1 MADPFST
8 PPDPFQAI
16 VGVKASVVLASF
28 FGGVVSAMISG
39 GSILQRTV
47 TAVVGCL
54 TSIYLTPIA
63 LEVVGPWFTAV
74 RGPQLEHASAFMTG
88 LLGMSI
94 ASGLYTIGRHFKKR
108 PLDFLDRGGPKAPA
122 S

>member
-1 MADPFST
+1 MADPFLN
-8 PPDPFQAI
+8 PPDPVATI
-16 VGVKASVVLASF
+16 VGVKASVVLAAFCGS
-28 FGGVVSAMISG
+28 VVSAMISG
-39 GSILQRTV
+39 GSFLQRTV

-63 LEVVGPWFTAV
+63 LEIIGPWFTSV

-94 ASGLYTIGRHFKKR
+94 ASGLYTIGRQFKKK
-108 PLDFLDRGGPKAPA
+108 PLEVLERTRKPV
-122 S
+122 